1 MSYQCYGCQKVCKY
15 HELAYECTCYHSKSP
30 SYRGICKVCREK
42 GEAIAIPPSHDLKKV
57 SGKIS
62 RGSGTA

>member
-30 SYRGICKVCREK
+30 SYRGICKVRREK
-42 GEAIAIPPSHDLKKV
+42 GEVIAIPYRHDLKKFR
-57 SGKIS
+57 GKS
-62 RGSGTA
+62 PQDVGAP